1 MSDKK
6 VKKVAKAKSSKPEK
20 ATKKVEKVTKTLT
33 GKKVKKE
40 KAVSLDDLGAGDF
53 DVTKI
58 KTLKQLRGATYNPRT
73 ITESRLKDLGD
84 SIATFGDL
92 SGVVFNGSAK
102 AGVLISGHQRIASI
116 KGWDTK
122 IDVKK
127 STDEHGT
134 VGLGYIHAKD
144 PKTKKKVSIPIRV
157 VSWDNRKAEYAANIA
172 ANSHG
177 GEFDNKKLAVLVNK
191 LDIDNLNPA
200 ILGIDPVQIRG
211 LQQRIGQVKT
221 LENKGSGQMNG
232 ASGAFREITE
242 DEIEGELTHT
252 CPRCKFQY

>member
-6 VKKVAKAKSSKPEK
+6 VKKAKTAKP
-20 ATKKVEKVTKTLT
+20 KKSEEKVTKTLT
-33 GKKVKKE
+33 GKTVKKVK
-40 KAVSLDDLGAGDF
+40 AQTLDDLGSGAF
-53 DVTKI
+53 DVSKLTDI
-58 KTLKQLRGATYNPRT
+58 KQLRGASYNPRS

-92 SGVVFNGSAK
+92 SGVVFNGNAK

-116 KGWDTK
+116 KGWKTK

-144 PKTKKKVSIPIRV
+144 PKSSKKVSIPIRV
-157 VSWDNRKAEYAANIA
+157 VSWDNRKAEFAANIA

-177 GEFDNKKLAVLVNK
+177 GEFDNKKLATLVNK
-191 LDIDNLNPA
+191 LDMDNLSPA
-200 ILGIDPVQIRG
+200 ILGLDPVQIRG

-221 LENKGSGQMNG
+221 MENKGSGQMNG

-242 DEIEGELTHT
+242 DEVSEGLTHT
-252 CPRCKFQY
+252 CPRCKFEF